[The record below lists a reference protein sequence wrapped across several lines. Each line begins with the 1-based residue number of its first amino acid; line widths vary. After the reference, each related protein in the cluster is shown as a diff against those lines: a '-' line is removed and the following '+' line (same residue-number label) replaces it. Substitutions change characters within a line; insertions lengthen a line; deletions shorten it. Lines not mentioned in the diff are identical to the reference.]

1 MASSYGVEFSPGR
14 GKEGAEAKEGG
25 DVVVAGNKKKSPS
38 KDLEGMYAK
47 VSEGEEERERE

>member
-14 GKEGAEAKEGG
+14 GKEGAEGKEG
-25 DVVVAGNKKKSPS
+25 DVGVAGNKKKSPS

-47 VSEGEEERERE
+47 VSGGEGEKESLW

>member
-14 GKEGAEAKEGG
+14 GKEGAEGKEG
-25 DVVVAGNKKKSPS
+25 DVGVAGNKKKSPS

-47 VSEGEEERERE
+47 VSKERKRSP